1 MKNTTLSAAVALV
14 LGSVTMG
21 AQAVTLTFSN
31 STTAGVAG
39 TDFNYSACNVNF
51 LTAREFRMCDPTGA
65 LGGGIPLQKDVI
77 SGGETWGFT
86 GSDMTSVSGTGA
98 VGALATGVTS
108 YIDMNMIDP
117 SADRDGA
124 TLGLHQ
130 GADFFGNG
138 FNFLAPVLGSEANTA
153 GSPAANDIGIA
164 AGQYTV
170 TGANTFEIFF
180 EVLEAHWAGAHFMLG
195 QAGGAGI
202 TFYGTT
208 DGTNFSMW
216 AQETIDAS
224 EDKTNAGFAGWT
236 AQWYMVGT
244 IDGFEPPVSEVP
256 VPAAAWLLGSGLIG
270 LVGVAR
276 RRKAA

>member
-14 LGSVTMG
+14 LGSMTMG
-21 AQAVTLTFSN
+21 AQAATLTFGN
-31 STTAGVAG
+31 TTTAGVAG
-39 TDFNYSACNVNF
+39 TDFNYSSCNVNF
-51 LTAREFRMCDPTGA
+51 NAGREFRMCDPTGA
-65 LGGGIPLQKDVI
+65 LGGGLPLQKDVI
-77 SGGETWGFT
+77 AGGETWGFT
-86 GSDMTSVSGTGA
+86 GSDMTSVTGTGA
-98 VGALATGVTS
+98 VGAVDPGVTY
-108 YIDMNMIDP
+108 YIDLGAVDP
-117 SADRDGA
+117 SSDRDGEA
-124 TLGLHQ
+124 LGLHQ

-138 FNFLAPVLGSEANTA
+138 FNFLAPVLGSDSNTA
-153 GSPAANDIGIA
+153 GASHPNDIAIA

-170 TGANTFEIFF
+170 TSATTFEIFF

-195 QAGGAGI
+195 QDGGAGI

-224 EDKTNAGFAGWT
+224 EDKTSAGFAGWT

-244 IDGFEPPVSEVP
+244 IEGFDGGTTVIP
-256 VPAAAWLLGSGLIG
+256 VPAAVWLLGSGLIG